1 MCAVSI
7 AALTVYDMCKSV
19 DRGMSISEI
28 TLEAKSEEKQELGL
42 RKSMIKLV
50 FFASLR
56 EALGCESLELE
67 FEGPLRLSEM
77 IKQVEEKKESI
88 GARFSQA
95 SLKIAINKEIVV
107 NDELLSDGCEVAF
120 LPPVTG
126 G

>member
-1 MCAVSI
+1 
-7 AALTVYDMCKSV
+7 
-19 DRGMSISEI
+19 
-28 TLEAKSEEKQELGL
+28 
-42 RKSMIKLV
+42 MIKLV

-67 FEGPLRLSEM
+67 FEEPLRLSEM
-77 IKQVEEKKESI
+77 IKQVEEKKGKHWGQVLAGESV
-88 GARFSQA
+88 
-95 SLKIAINKEIVV
+95 KIAINKEIVL

>member
-1 MCAVSI
+1 
-7 AALTVYDMCKSV
+7 
-19 DRGMSISEI
+19 
-28 TLEAKSEEKQELGL
+28 
-42 RKSMIKLV
+42 MIKLV

-67 FEGPLRLSEM
+67 FEEPLRLSEM
-77 IKQVEEKKESI
+77 IKQVEEKKGKHWGEVLAGKSV
-88 GARFSQA
+88 
-95 SLKIAINKEIVV
+95 KIAINKEIVV

>member
-1 MCAVSI
+1 
-7 AALTVYDMCKSV
+7 
-19 DRGMSISEI
+19 
-28 TLEAKSEEKQELGL
+28 
-42 RKSMIKLV
+42 MIKLV

-67 FEGPLRLSEM
+67 IEEPLRLSEM
-77 IKQVEEKKESI
+77 IKQVEEKKGKHWGKVLAGESV
-88 GARFSQA
+88 
-95 SLKIAINKEIVV
+95 KIAINKEIVV

>member
-1 MCAVSI
+1 
-7 AALTVYDMCKSV
+7 
-19 DRGMSISEI
+19 
-28 TLEAKSEEKQELGL
+28 
-42 RKSMIKLV
+42 MIKLV

-67 FEGPLRLSEM
+67 FEEPLRLSEM
-77 IKQVEEKKESI
+77 IKQVEEKKGKHWGQVLAGESV
-88 GARFSQA
+88 
-95 SLKIAINKEIVV
+95 KIAINKEIVV

>member
-1 MCAVSI
+1 
-7 AALTVYDMCKSV
+7 
-19 DRGMSISEI
+19 
-28 TLEAKSEEKQELGL
+28 
-42 RKSMIKLV
+42 MIKLV

-67 FEGPLRLSEM
+67 IEEPLRLSEM
-77 IKQVEEKKESI
+77 IKQVEEKKGKHWGEVLAGESV
-88 GARFSQA
+88 
-95 SLKIAINKEIVV
+95 KIAINKEIVV

>member
-1 MCAVSI
+1 
-7 AALTVYDMCKSV
+7 
-19 DRGMSISEI
+19 
-28 TLEAKSEEKQELGL
+28 
-42 RKSMIKLV
+42 MIKLV

-67 FEGPLRLSEM
+67 FEEPLRLSEM
-77 IKQVEEKKESI
+77 IKQVEEKKGKHWGEVLAGESV
-88 GARFSQA
+88 
-95 SLKIAINKEIVV
+95 KIAINKEIVV